1 MNYAIFISY
10 RRDGGAYYARILK
23 AELEKRGYKDRVF
36 LDYDELNDG
45 RFDSRIMHAIECAPI
60 FIFILSP
67 GALDRCTNDNDW
79 VRREI
84 IYAMEHE
91 RQIVPVNCDGL
102 FKEFPKTIPLEIKNI
117 LGQHQFSEINYQS
130 LLNESIE
137 KLIKYRIAPI
147 ISPIIEG
154 VKVETGAEIHI
165 CTDTDC
171 SIMRFGKHINTAKT
185 DEDCIIHLLKGNHI
199 LEFVSTEFPEVKKQI
214 RYSVPDNEYSDFIE
228 IGLQSNINNYKA
240 TLDLIK
246 VTDGNKEG
254 YIDIFGREI
263 IPCKYSEA
271 LNFYEDLAAVKN
283 FDNKWGF
290 INKAGEEIVP
300 CRYLDISAYNFPDGV
315 CAVKNLNNK
324 WGFINKNGE
333 EFIPCKYTA
342 IKFFV
347 EGVAAVSNL
356 NNKWGFINRN
366 GEEIIPCKYL
376 TASLFIEGLAAVKN
390 LNGKCGFI
398 NKAGEEII
406 PCRYYDCGDFHNN
419 RAWVVDKNRKYGF
432 IDKNGNEIIQCKYDY
447 VNNFINGYAVV
458 RNENGLH
465 GVIDAIGRVIIPL
478 QYLSL
483 FLFHENGLTLAQN
496 CMKKWGFINN
506 IGKESIPFIYED
518 AAPFYDGLAEVKD
531 KNGNYGFINEN
542 GDEVIPCIWKNSR
555 GLFHD
560 GLKIVKDNN
569 GKFGYINK
577 KGEIIIPCLYSDAD
591 EFHNGVARVK
601 MDEKEMIINKNGE
614 IIWPQEKR

>member
-154 VKVETGAEIHI
+154 VRVETGAEIHI

-228 IGLQSNINNYKA
+228 IGLQNVISAINACASLIPVQDKNGKYGFINKVGA
-240 TLDLIK
+240 EVIPFKYAFASVFNEGLAKVVNDKGKYGFIDTYGKDVIPCKFHYAEDFKDGLAEIKDENKKYGFIDKIGNKKIPCKYIESYGFNEGLALIK
-246 VTDGNKEG
+246 KENDKYGFINKNG
-254 YIDIFGREI
+254 IEI
-263 IPCKYSEA
+263 IPCIYDNAMSFSEG
-271 LNFYEDLAAVKN
+271 LAAVKC
-283 FDNKWGF
+283 
-290 INKAGEEIVP
+290 AG
-300 CRYLDISAYNFPDGV
+300 
-315 CAVKNLNNK
+315 K

-333 EFIPCKYTA
+333 EIIPFIFTRVGGFY
-342 IKFFV
+342 
-347 EGVAAVSNL
+347 EGFSSVSNEH
-356 NNKWGFINRN
+356 NKWGFIDKCGTRIIPCKYESAGYRFFDGLVMVKWSNQKWGIIDKTGKEITTFKYDFIDHYNDGMAKFSNKKREFTFEEMLKSHIIGFSNSDYGFIDKN
-366 GEEIIPCKYL
+366 GEEIIPCIYEDGL
-376 TASLFIEGLAAVKN
+376 SYSEGLAAVK
-390 LNGKCGFI
+390 KS
-398 NKAGEEII
+398 NKWG
-406 PCRYYDCGDFHNN
+406 Y
-419 RAWVVDKNRKYGF
+419 
-432 IDKNGNEIIQCKYDY
+432 IDK
-447 VNNFINGYAVV
+447 
-458 RNENGLH
+458 
-465 GVIDAIGRVIIPL
+465 
-478 QYLSL
+478 S
-483 FLFHENGLTLAQN
+483 
-496 CMKKWGFINN
+496 
-506 IGKESIPFIYED
+506 GK
-518 AAPFYDGLAEVKD
+518 
-531 KNGNYGFINEN
+531 
-542 GDEVIPCIWKNSR
+542 
-555 GLFHD
+555 
-560 GLKIVKDNN
+560 
-569 GKFGYINK
+569 
-577 KGEIIIPCLYSDAD
+577 IIIPCLYDDARH
-591 EFHNGVARVK
+591 FCNGIARVK
-601 MDEKEMIINKNGE
+601 MNKKEIILNKRGE
-614 IIWPQEKR
+614 IIWPQEKE